1 VLNFDV
7 PAAAADY
14 VHRCGRTARAGR
26 GGRAL
31 TFVTQY
37 DVGRV
42 AGIEAHTGQK
52 LTPIELPEQEVLR
65 GMTAVL
71 AARRAATMTL
81 AAPGGFDERL
91 AERRKARAAGTARR
105 AAAAGEA

>member
-1 VLNFDV
+1 
-7 PAAAADY
+7 

-31 TFVTQY
+31 TLVTQY